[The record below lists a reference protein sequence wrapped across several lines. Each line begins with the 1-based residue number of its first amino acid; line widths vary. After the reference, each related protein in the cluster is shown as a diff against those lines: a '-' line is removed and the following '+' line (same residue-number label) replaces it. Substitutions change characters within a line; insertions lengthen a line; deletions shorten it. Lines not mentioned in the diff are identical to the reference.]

1 MTEPPQ
7 RRGGRR
13 RLREP
18 EEELPQPSRPSAEPR
33 STGAHALPPRSRSR
47 HAEPEPEYD
56 PEPPSGGR
64 RRLRPPERLRPVE
77 DLDPQPRRAPERAAR
92 ARHGL
97 DEAAEHAPP
106 PNRRHAPEEYPPGHP
121 ARRRPQ
127 PGDRSVGMP
136 TAITEPTRRTRRVEP
151 PTDVL
156 PAQAPPPPPPPP
168 PVRSEPARPEPQHEE
183 PVEEEFFGED
193 EYDDYDGE
201 YDYEDYDESEFD
213 EEHYEEA
220 EEEPEKPRRKKR
232 GKRFFG
238 WVAALAV
245 IGLLAGG
252 AWYGF
257 NALFGY
263 KDFEGSGDNDVLFQI
278 DDGDTTS
285 AIGAKLASAGIV
297 GSGKAFVKAG
307 ENNPA
312 VSKLQHGY
320 YVMKQHMSGAAAV
333 QKITAQDSR
342 VGQLEVRA
350 YTQFDD
356 ITQPDGKVTPGVF
369 SLLSKASC
377 ADLNGKS
384 TCLSVEDLRKA
395 VENADLKQLGV
406 PDWAIEP
413 ANKADPKSRRLE
425 GLIAPGVYDVK
436 PGSTA
441 NELLGQL
448 VKTSADAI
456 QAAGLNGQTAGPGM
470 TPYQTLIIASMIER
484 EAVKADFGK
493 ISRVIYNRLDKNMRL
508 QLDSTVNYVLDRPTL
523 LTNDEDRTKAG
534 AYNTYKNTGLT
545 PTPISVPSPEAIKA
559 ALNPTPGDF
568 LFFVKC
574 ESNGLSC
581 FATTLEEHNKNVSTA
596 RAKGVI

>member
-18 EEELPQPSRPSAEPR
+18 EDEQPR
-33 STGAHALPPRSRSR
+33 SRFAAAPRDTEAQQLPPRGR
-47 HAEPEPEYD
+47 HAQPELPAE
-56 PEPPSGGR
+56 GR
-64 RRLRPPERLRPVE
+64 RRLRPPERLRPVDE
-77 DLDPQPRRAPERAAR
+77 DVDPQVTRAAPERAVR

-97 DEAAEHAPP
+97 DDAAEHAPP
-106 PNRRHAPEEYPPGHP
+106 PVRRRRPQAPPEPPPG
-121 ARRRPQ
+121 RRYPQ
-127 PGDRSVGMP
+127 PGDRSIGMP
-136 TAITEPTRRTRRVEP
+136 TAITEPTRRTHRVEP

-168 PVRSEPARPEPQHEE
+168 PPAPPRRDE

-193 EYDDYDGE
+193 EYEEYDGDYDE
-201 YDYEDYDESEFD
+201 YDYEDEEYDDAEYDYED
-213 EEHYEEA
+213 EEVA
-220 EEEPEKPRRKKR
+220 EEEPKKPRRKR

-245 IGLLAGG
+245 LGLLAGG

-263 KDFEGSGDNDVLFQI
+263 DDYEGAGTTDVLFQV

-297 GSGKAFVKAG
+297 ASGKAFVKAS
-307 ENNPA
+307 EDNPA
-312 VSKLQHGY
+312 VTKLQHGF
-320 YVMKQHMSGAAAV
+320 YVLKEHMSGAAAV

-342 VGQLEVRA
+342 VGQLEIRA

-356 ITQPDGKVTPGVF
+356 ITQPDGKVTPGVY
-369 SLLSKASC
+369 SLLSKATC
-377 ADLNGKS
+377 AELNGKS
-384 TCLSVEDLRKA
+384 TCVSVEDLKA
-395 VENADLKQLGV
+395 AAANADLRQLGV
-406 PDWAIEP
+406 PDWAI
-413 ANKADPKSRRLE
+413 ADASKADKGRRLE

-436 PGSTA
+436 PGSNA
-441 NELLGQL
+441 NDVLGQL
-448 VKTSADAI
+448 VKSSAEAI
-456 QAAGLNGQTAGPGM
+456 QAAGLNGQTSGPGV
-470 TPYQTLIIASMIER
+470 TPYQTLIVASLIER
-484 EAVKADFGK
+484 EAVKVDFGK
-493 ISRVIYNRLDKNMRL
+493 ISRVIYNRLQKDMRL

-523 LTNDEDRTKAG
+523 ATSDEDRAKPG
-534 AYNTYKNTGLT
+534 PYNTYKNTGLP
-545 PTPISVPSPEAIKA
+545 PTPISVPSAEAIKA
-559 ALNPTPGDF
+559 ALNPEPGDY

-574 ESNGLSC
+574 ETDGQSC
-581 FATTLEEHNKNVSTA
+581 FANNIDDHNKNVAQA